1 MSQNQQ
7 LGPVVGQGRYL
18 ILDALRGFSLMGI
31 ILANLSEFALW
42 TFLSADQ
49 QAQMPTAVVDRVVRF
64 LQYFLVDGKFYTIV
78 SDSDLAPLL
87 AWYTWN

>member
-31 ILANLSEFALW
+31 ILANLPEFALW

-49 QAQMPTAVVDRVVRF
+49 QAQMLILGYLA
-64 LQYFLVDGKFYTIV
+64 GKHQLYARIST
-78 SDSDLAPLL
+78 LPLKKML
-87 AWYTWN
+87 WWFGLH